1 VATLHVGQVLHELP
15 INGDNTLGTLGSR
28 YQRGFFAGVAGNV
41 TTLDFK
47 HGATAIVTASRTKS
61 GA

>member
-1 VATLHVGQVLHELP
+1 MLHVGQVLHELP
-15 INGDNTLGTLGSR
+15 INGDNTLGTLGSG
-28 YQRGFFAGVAGNV
+28 YQRAFFAGVAGNV

-47 HGATAIVTASRTKS
+47 HGTTAIVTASRTKS